1 MPKKLKQ
8 INISLTEE
16 EYNMIQN
23 IANAERRTVADVSR
37 LILVDNAITIFLQ
50 KQAANGGIL
59 KKVSYKTSN

>member
-1 MPKKLKQ
+1 MTKKLKQ

-23 IANAERRTVADVSR
+23 IANAERRTIADVSR
-37 LILVDNAITIFLQ
+37 LILVDNAIIIFLQ

-59 KKVSYKTSN
+59 KKVSYKPSN